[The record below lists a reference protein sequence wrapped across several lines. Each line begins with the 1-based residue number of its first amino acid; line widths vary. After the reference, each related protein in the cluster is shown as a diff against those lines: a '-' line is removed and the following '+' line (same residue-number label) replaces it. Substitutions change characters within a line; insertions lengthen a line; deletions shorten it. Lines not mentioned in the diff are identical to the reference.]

1 MRIRATAVA
10 VSGALALSA
19 FAVPAAYAAGD
30 SANGFGTSP
39 NWAAASADAGPSAF
53 GAATATDATAGSLD
67 VTFSNMKVNGGK
79 AIAVG
84 ATKHVKVP
92 VTYTLTHAADLD
104 VTESG
109 VLNGPFLYFK
119 SMPTSVEQ
127 EFKDPVL
134 FGDNPA
140 TCVDKT
146 STTATCKAIID
157 IRPAEGNIANS
168 QAGTWKV
175 GGLAI
180 QADEANKE
188 FNETWQGKLGTVKI
202 QRQAKLAGANAAP
215 EPVKKG
221 RTITVT
227 SKLTRA
233 NWDTNKTPGYGGQPV
248 KLQFKKKGTSVFKDV
263 KTVKTSST
271 GAVKTTVKATADGS
285 YRFVFAGSNG
295 TTTATSAADA
305 IDVR

>member
-1 MRIRATAVA
+1 MRVRATTVA
-10 VSGALALSA
+10 VSGALVLAVSA

-30 SANGFGTSP
+30 SASP
-39 NWAAASADAGPSAF
+39 SWAAAVSAGAGPSAF
-53 GAATATDATAGSLD
+53 GAATAADATAGDLD
-67 VTFSNMKVNGGK
+67 VTFTNVKVNGGK

-92 VTYTLTHAADLD
+92 VTYTLKHAAGLD
-104 VTESG
+104 VTASD

-119 SMPTSVEQ
+119 SMPTSVAQ
-127 EFKDPVL
+127 DFKDPVL

-157 IRPAEGNIANS
+157 IRPGAGDLANS
-168 QAGTWKV
+168 LAGTWKV

-180 QADEANKE
+180 RADEANEE
-188 FNETWQGKLGTVKI
+188 FDETWQGKLGTVKV

-221 RTITVT
+221 KTITVT

-248 KLQFKKKGTSVFKDV
+248 KLQFKKKGTSVYKDV

-271 GAVKTTVKATADGS
+271 GAIKTTVKATADGS

-295 TTTATSAADA
+295 TTTATSAGDA
-305 IDVR
+305 IDVK